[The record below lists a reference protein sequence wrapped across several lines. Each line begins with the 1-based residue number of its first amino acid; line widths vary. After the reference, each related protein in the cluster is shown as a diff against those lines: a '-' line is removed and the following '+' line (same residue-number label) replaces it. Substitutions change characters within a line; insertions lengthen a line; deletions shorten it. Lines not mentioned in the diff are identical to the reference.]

1 MWNGPPTHV
10 AAFFD
15 IDKTVL
21 AENSGTL
28 YLRALYDRGEI
39 GWKTVLSNLGSYV
52 QYRLNLLDIER
63 WTKRTMTQFRGRS
76 EQELTQEAAEWFAGY
91 VLPTIYPEA
100 VETVRRHQEL
110 GHIVAIVSGATEFV
124 VFPVAKHLGVSHMMY
139 THLEVSDGVF
149 TGRVIEPICFGEG
162 KVYWL
167 QQLIEQEDI
176 DLARSYFY
184 TDSITDL
191 PLLELVG
198 HPQVVNPDPLLYRE
212 AVRRRWPVRF
222 FHHPSEGTR
231 ADSGQAGPVGDPAP
245 PPAEVDGLRGG

>member
-1 MWNGPPTHV
+1 MWNARPAHV

-15 IDKTVL
+15 VDKTVL
-21 AENSGTL
+21 ADNSGTL
-28 YLRALYDRGEI
+28 YLRALYDRGEVD
-39 GWKTVLSNLGSYV
+39 WKTVLANLGSYV

-63 WTKRTMTQFRGRS
+63 WTKRTLATFRGRT
-76 EQELTQEAAEWFAGY
+76 ERDLAEEASEWFSQY
-91 VLPTIYPEA
+91 VLPTVYPEA
-100 VETVRRHQEL
+100 VEAVRRHQEL

-124 VFPVAKHLGVSHMMY
+124 VLPVAEHLGVSHMMY
-139 THLEVSDGVF
+139 THLEVSNGVF

-198 HPQVVNPDPLLYRE
+198 HPQVD
-212 AVRRRWPVRF
+212 
-222 FHHPSEGTR
+222 
-231 ADSGQAGPVGDPAP
+231 VG
-245 PPAEVDGLRGG
+245 R